1 MSNKLSAQGM
11 KLLKVFHL
19 IFIMMWTIGVVIMS
33 ILNWKSEAYL
43 PKFIYNQEMS
53 LFIDYVFVIP
63 GAICA
68 VITGIIYGIKTNWGF
83 FKYKWITVKWVLGI
97 FVIII
102 GTFVL
107 HPIALDIL
115 YNTEYLPE
123 ENYKIYLNDWR
134 LDIVTLQIMATIQ
147 AVALLFLIVVSVYKP
162 WMKKKK

>member
-1 MSNKLSAQGM
+1 MSNSLSPQGM
-11 KLLKVFHL
+11 KLLKFFHL
-19 IFIMMWTIGVVIMS
+19 LFIMMWTIGVVMMS
-33 ILNWKSEAYL
+33 ILNWKSEILL

-53 LFIDYVFVIP
+53 LFVDYVFVIP
-63 GAICA
+63 GAVCA

-83 FKYKWITVKWVLGI
+83 FKYKWITVKWILGI
-97 FVIII
+97 LVIII

-115 YNTEYLPE
+115 YNTESLSE
-123 ENYKIYLNDWR
+123 ENYKIFLNDWR

-147 AVALLFLIVVSVYKP
+147 AVALLFLIVLSVFKP